1 MLLGLVKKNQAMATI
16 NNSILINETNH
27 GFQKVGLLF
36 DVGSVQGFGI
46 ALGLGLVAFA
56 CIFVKFVIIYYI
68 KYHAPKDRPINKLIR
83 YDQVISMSFTYCIYN
98 KHLLFQACQY
108 AGFTTISVSS
118 IASIGLQTP
127 LNKYIGIQDCQIYT
141 TVAISTCHWVAV
153 GGFLIALYRLLC
165 LKGRQVEVQ
174 SMLKIGLIYL
184 IFFGINLIQIMS
196 QVGWEMTL
204 FYNFCFGKNQSSGN
218 VENQFLSITLL
229 DKIIG
234 ARAIIMGQIL
244 VSSEFG
250 IYMYI
255 MYCLWKHDEN
265 YFQSKIITNR
275 MLNTRKEKNIITIK
289 GQMFTFFVEIGIT
302 MYLIF
307 QNLFSELSHDT
318 SLIAV
323 TFVTSFTIISLSNLF
338 TSHEMRR
345 YVKSKVE

>member
-1 MLLGLVKKNQAMATI
+1 
-16 NNSILINETNH
+16 
-27 GFQKVGLLF
+27 
-36 DVGSVQGFGI
+36 
-46 ALGLGLVAFA
+46 
-56 CIFVKFVIIYYI
+56 
-68 KYHAPKDRPINKLIR
+68 
-83 YDQVISMSFTYCIYN
+83 
-98 KHLLFQACQY
+98 
-108 AGFTTISVSS
+108 
-118 IASIGLQTP
+118 
-127 LNKYIGIQDCQIYT
+127 
-141 TVAISTCHWVAV
+141 
-153 GGFLIALYRLLC
+153 
-165 LKGRQVEVQ
+165 
-174 SMLKIGLIYL
+174 MLKIGLIYL
-184 IFFGINLIQIMS
+184 IFFVINLIQIMS

-244 VSSEFG
+244 VSTEFG

-289 GQMFTFFVEIGIT
+289 GQIFTFFVEIGIT

-323 TFVTSFTIISLSNLF
+323 TFVTSFTIISSNLF
-338 TSHEMRR
+338 TSDEMRR